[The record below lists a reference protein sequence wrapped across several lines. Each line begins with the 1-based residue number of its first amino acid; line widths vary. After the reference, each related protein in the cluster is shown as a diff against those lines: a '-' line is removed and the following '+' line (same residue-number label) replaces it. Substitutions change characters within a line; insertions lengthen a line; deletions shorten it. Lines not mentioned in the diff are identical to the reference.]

1 MRRLYLHVGLH
12 KTGTSFLQRLLLENR
27 ATLAAAGLGLG
38 PFQEPSGSHHPIVA
52 AIDRDGPEAVLA
64 RVAEAPG
71 ARLLISAEELSSQL
85 LEPAYATALAAAA
98 ARRFEPHLI
107 VFLRRQDHLKESAFA
122 EIVKDWYSGD
132 IRDDDHYE
140 LDHARRVS
148 ALEAAFGRGRVH
160 VALYRDPGPN
170 DIVGD
175 LLALTGTRVD
185 RACLRPVAPQN
196 VSMHRRKTLFLA
208 GMPKPAGATV
218 DPRDRVAPRFVARVV
233 AASDAIA
240 DDGMRFLM
248 SPAERHA
255 LVAAHLDGNRGLVA
269 RLGLADPGPF
279 LELPD
284 PEAPWSPPAPIT
296 PRELTAVR
304 RAALA
309 ACLRGRNPVAAAR
322 LAVEVGRL
330 LAPMGVGAGRPVVSH
345 PADPVG

>member
-27 ATLAAAGLGLG
+27 DLLAAAGLGLG
-38 PFQEPSGSHHPIVA
+38 PFQDPSGSHHPIVA

-64 RVAEAPG
+64 RVAAAQGP
-71 ARLLISAEELSSQL
+71 RLLISAEELSSRL
-85 LEPAYATALAAAA
+85 LEPPYAAALAAAA
-98 ARRFEPHLI
+98 ARHFEPHLI

-122 EIVKDWYSGD
+122 EIVKDWYAGD
-132 IRDDDHYE
+132 IRDDDHYDY
-140 LDHARRVS
+140 DHAGRVA
-148 ALEAAFGRGRVH
+148 ALAAAFGPGRVQ

-175 LLALTGTRVD
+175 LLAATGTAVD
-185 RACLRPVAPQN
+185 PARLRPVAPQN

-233 AASDAIA
+233 ADLDAIA
-240 DDGMRFLM
+240 DDGVRFLM
-248 SPAERHA
+248 SPRDRHA
-255 LVAAHLDGNRGLVA
+255 LVAAHLDGNRALVD

-284 PEAPWSPPAPIT
+284 PDAPWSPPAPIT
-296 PRELTAVR
+296 AREVAAVR

-322 LAVEVGRL
+322 LAARVARLFAPMTGGVGRP
-330 LAPMGVGAGRPVVSH
+330 A
-345 PADPVG
+345 ADPVG